1 MKKLGESHPLV
12 KVLGLIILF
21 IHLTVQAQDKRIQL
35 TLEQVKQAVGEIQ
48 KLCANEIEQ
57 DAVPRMKT

>member
-21 IHLTVQAQDKRIQL
+21 IHLTVQAQDKRIKL
-35 TLEQVKQAVGEIQ
+35 TLEQVNQAVREIQ
-48 KLCANEIEQ
+48 
-57 DAVPRMKT
+57 

>member
-21 IHLTVQAQDKRIQL
+21 IHLTVQAQDKRIKL
-35 TLEQVKQAVGEIQ
+35 TLEQVNQAVGEIQ

>member
-1 MKKLGESHPLV
+1 
-12 KVLGLIILF
+12 
-21 IHLTVQAQDKRIQL
+21 VQAQDKRIQL

-57 DAVPRMKT
+57 DAVLRMET

>member
-21 IHLTVQAQDKRIQL
+21 IHLTVQAQDKRIKL
-35 TLEQVKQAVGEIQ
+35 TLEQVNQAVGEIQ

-57 DAVPRMKT
+57 DAVLRMET

>member
-57 DAVPRMKT
+57 DAVLRMET